1 MDQHDREL
9 LDKQLHAVAP
19 LGRSDGV
26 LLLAVLAV
34 FFSGMALGGF
44 MFGYES
50 GPTRI
55 AANNAPPALSF
66 PHAPLTM
73 RQYGG

>member
-9 LDKQLHAVAP
+9 LDKQLHGLTP
-19 LGRSDGV
+19 GRRSDGV
-26 LLLAVLAV
+26 LLMAILGV
-34 FFSGMALGGF
+34 FFGGMALGGF
-44 MFGYES
+44 LFGYES

-66 PHAPLTM
+66 PHAPLTI
-73 RQYGG
+73 REYGG